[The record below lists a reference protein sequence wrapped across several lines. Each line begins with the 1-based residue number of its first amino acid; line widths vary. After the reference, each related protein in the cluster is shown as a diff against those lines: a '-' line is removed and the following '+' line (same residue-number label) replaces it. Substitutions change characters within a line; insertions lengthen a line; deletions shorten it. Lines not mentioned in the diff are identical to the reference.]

1 MKSLLEQIES
11 RLAVCAKATP
21 GPWHQSAAEKRN
33 LVIQTAHITRD
44 VWTIAR
50 TDHDCEV
57 NSAFIA
63 ASRNQREG
71 ELAALK
77 VAAEALECETPA
89 ICAISACPCDN
100 CEALAQIA
108 SLLGPQDKLLSEGK

>member
-1 MKSLLEQIES
+1 MTLLEQIES

-71 ELAALK
+71 ELAALR
-77 VAAEALECETPA
+77 VAVEALEYAQDCTPVGQR
-89 ICAISACPCDN
+89 CSK
-100 CEALAQIA
+100 ALAQIN
-108 SLLGPQDKLLSEGK
+108 KLMEGK

>member
-1 MKSLLEQIES
+1 MKLIEEIQS
-11 RLAVCAKATP
+11 RLEICAKATP

-77 VAAEALECETPA
+77 VAVNYLDSLRDNRPKEQVWLFAE
-89 ICAISACPCDN
+89 
-100 CEALAQIA
+100 EALAQIT
-108 SLLGPQDKLLSEGK
+108 KLMSEEQ